1 MPKKDLKWFYWTDDG
16 KQDEI
21 GAIPDLI
28 FIRYADGSDDP
39 EQIVLV
45 DAKNRTWTFN
55 HMEPIKNEIVQQI
68 YIHDNFITLFKDRF
82 CSMLVAHNIEA
93 LQTRKYYHKDKS
105 GYEIDV
111 ISMNMKNERELNN
124 SLEKY
129 MEDLK
134 NYLDI
139 Q

>member
-68 YIHDNFITLFKDRF
+68 YIHDNFITLFKDQF
-82 CSMLVAHNIEA
+82 CSMLVAIISKLCRPENI
-93 LQTRKYYHKDKS
+93 TIKTK
-105 GYEIDV
+105 V
-111 ISMNMKNERELNN
+111 VMKLM
-124 SLEKY
+124 SY
-129 MEDLK
+129 
-134 NYLDI
+134 